1 MKSKSNIN
9 QISGRRER
17 GKVLHQSCQQPDSW
31 KQLKTNALTELKKQ
45 IKKVWTKIGR
55 RREHTN
61 TRLKENNILKL
72 EDELRIT
79 EVKIVWKWLKA
90 KIPEGL
96 KNIITER
103 NTLSLRNR
111 QFIRDS
117 SWKQD
122 SIAYRLATRAKKEIK
137 EIEVARSKKGLTK
150 KYKKICLLDYNT
162 VCRVRNCFICTQ

>member
-150 KYKKICLLDYNT
+150 KYKKLLENSIS
-162 VCRVRNCFICTQ
+162 VNPN